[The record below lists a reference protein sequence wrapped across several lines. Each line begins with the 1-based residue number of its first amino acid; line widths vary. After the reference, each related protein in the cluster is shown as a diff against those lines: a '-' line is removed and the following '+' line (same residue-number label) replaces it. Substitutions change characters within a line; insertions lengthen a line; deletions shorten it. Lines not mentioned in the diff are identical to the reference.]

1 MNITM
6 TINAETPAEL
16 FSTVKGCAAQIAG
29 ECPTATPDKPAAPA
43 NSTIAPANPTI
54 APANPTTAPVS
65 PVVAPPASTTP
76 AAPSASASTAAASTS
91 AGTAPA
97 PMTAPTNAAMTAP
110 TAAPAAGPA
119 PVPLA
124 ETPAYTIE
132 DISKAGAG
140 LAQAGRVNELVAL
153 LAQFGVRAC
162 MELKPEQYGA
172 FATALRGLGANI

>member
-6 TINAETPAEL
+6 TITAETPVEL
-16 FSTVKGCAAQIAG
+16 FSTVKGCAAMIAA
-29 ECPTATPDKPAAPA
+29 ECPTATPTAEPEAPAAPA
-43 NSTIAPANPTI
+43 NPTPAPTSPS
-54 APANPTTAPVS
+54 PVS
-65 PVVAPPASTTP
+65 TRE
-76 AAPSASASTAAASTS
+76 AAPSAPASTAATTSTVVPS
-91 AGTAPA
+91 PA
-97 PMTAPTNAAMTAP
+97 PVMTAPTSAATTAP
-110 TAAPAAGPA
+110 TAAPAAAPA

-140 LAQAGRVNELVAL
+140 LAQAGRVNDLVAL

-172 FATALRGLGANI
+172 FATALRGLGATI

>member
-16 FSTVKGCAAQIAG
+16 FSTVKGCAAQIAA
-29 ECPTATPDKPAAPA
+29 ECPTATPE
-43 NSTIAPANPTI
+43 
-54 APANPTTAPVS
+54 APANPTTAPGS

-97 PMTAPTNAAMTAP
+97 PMTAPTTAATTVP

-153 LAQFGVRAC
+153 LGQFGVRAC

>member
-6 TINAETPAEL
+6 TITAETPVEL
-16 FSTVKGCAAQIAG
+16 FSIVKGCAAMIAA
-29 ECPTATPDKPAAPA
+29 ECPTATPTAAPEAPAAPA
-43 NSTIAPANPTI
+43 NPTPAPASPS
-54 APANPTTAPVS
+54 PVS
-65 PVVAPPASTTP
+65 TRE
-76 AAPSASASTAAASTS
+76 AAPSASASTATSSTCAATTPANMIAKTS
-91 AGTAPA
+91 AAT
-97 PMTAPTNAAMTAP
+97 TAP
-110 TAAPAAGPA
+110 TAAPAAAPA

-140 LAQAGRVNELVAL
+140 LAQAGRVNDLVAL

-172 FATALRGLGANI
+172 FATALRGLGATI